1 MKKAELEELVTKLK
15 QDNERLEKEID
26 NYKGSS
32 RQLELG
38 KAVASIIHY
47 TLNET
52 ELQLDIY
59 GNIIDA
65 LRDFNHEKK
74 YENSLGDED
83 DDDSSFGYP

>member
-1 MKKAELEELVTKLK
+1 MKKVELEELVTKLK

-26 NYKGSS
+26 NYKGNS

-65 LRDFNHEKK
+65 LRDFHHEKK
-74 YENSLGDED
+74 YEDSLGDED
-83 DDDSSFGYP
+83 SSIGY